1 MGSWKVA
8 DLEPELLGGH
18 INLAEFWLP
27 LASRLSVTRQH
38 LRSLAEISLPG
49 VPTNASIKSLDSQL
63 CYSTTTKTALPLPQ
77 WNISFGETLVDFPA
91 PGLLIF
97 DEEYTV
103 LTAFGARAVFLC
115 PRDEQLD
122 PARMEG

>member
-1 MGSWKVA
+1 MC
-8 DLEPELLGGH
+8 
-18 INLAEFWLP
+18 
-27 LASRLSVTRQH
+27 LSKALIYDCVILQPQK
-38 LRSLAEISLPG
+38 L
-49 VPTNASIKSLDSQL
+49 SIATS
-63 CYSTTTKTALPLPQ
+63 PVEH
-77 WNISFGETLVDFPA
+77 SFGETLIDFPA

-97 DEEYTV
+97 GEEYTV